1 MATDYA
7 GAQYKEYM
15 LMLRERMKELP
26 PFCAEFFRGIENETL
41 VRTRFAYAGDL
52 LLFFKYLT
60 AEVERFK
67 GRAISSVTLADLDG
81 VSVTEIEMYLEYIS
95 LYSDENEREK
105 TNNERAKA
113 RKLSAIRSFYKYFIK
128 KEKLEHNSP
137 ALVDLPTIHE
147 KTIIRLE
154 PNEVAD
160 LLDIVES
167 GEGLSDRQKD
177 YHQLTRRRDVAILT
191 LFLGTGIRISE
202 LIGIDI
208 DDINFSA
215 NEFSIVRK
223 GGNQDILVFG
233 DEARAALLDY
243 MLQREAAIAA
253 PGHENAL
260 FLSLQRKRLTVRAV
274 ENLVRKYAAIAVPL
288 KKISPHKLRSTY
300 GTMLYRETGDI
311 YLVADVLGHKD
322 VNTTRKHYAAVSEDR
337 RRLAAKVIKLHQD
350 E

>member
-7 GAQYKEYM
+7 GAQYKEYTQ
-15 LMLRERMKELP
+15 MLRVRLKEMP
-26 PFCAEFFRGIENETL
+26 PYCAEFFRGIENETL

-60 AEVERFK
+60 TQIERFQ
-67 GRAISSVTLADLDG
+67 GREVLSLTLSDLDSL
-81 VSVTEIEMYLEYIS
+81 SVTEVEMYLEYIS
-95 LYSDENEREK
+95 LYADEQEREK

-113 RKLSAIRSFYKYFIK
+113 RKLSSIRAFYKYFIK
-128 KEKLEHNSP
+128 KEKLQRNSP

-154 PNEVAD
+154 PDEVAN
-160 LLDIVES
+160 LLDVVES
-167 GEGLSDRQKD
+167 GQGLSERQKG
-177 YHQLTRRRDVAILT
+177 YHELTQRRDLAILT

-202 LIGIDI
+202 LVGIDM
-208 DDINFSA
+208 DDVNFSS

-233 DEARAALLDY
+233 DEAREALLAY
-243 MLQREAAIAA
+243 MLQRETMNAAE
-253 PGHENAL
+253 GHENAL
-260 FLSLQRKRLTVRAV
+260 FLSLQKKRLTVRAV
-274 ENLVRKYAAIAVPL
+274 ENLVKKYAQLAVPL
-288 KKISPHKLRSTY
+288 KKISPHKLRSTD

-337 RRLAAKVIKLHQD
+337 RRLAAKVVKLKKD
-350 E
+350 

>member
-7 GAQYKEYM
+7 GAQYKEYTQ
-15 LMLRERMKELP
+15 MLRERLKELP
-26 PFCAEFFRGIENETL
+26 PYCAEFFRGIENETL

-67 GRAISSVTLADLDG
+67 GREVPSLTLRELEG

-105 TNNERAKA
+105 TNSERAKA
-113 RKLSAIRSFYKYFIK
+113 RKLSALRSFYKYFIK
-128 KEKLEHNSP
+128 KEKLERNSP
-137 ALVDLPTIHE
+137 ALVDLPVIRE
-147 KTIIRLE
+147 KTIVRLE
-154 PNEVAD
+154 PDEVAN

-167 GEGLSDRQKD
+167 GEGLSDRQKE
-177 YHQLTRRRDVAILT
+177 YHQLTQKRDLAILT

-202 LIGIDI
+202 LVGIDM

-215 NEFSIVRK
+215 NEFSIIRK
-223 GGNQDILVFG
+223 GGDQDILVFG

-243 MLQREAAIAA
+243 MLQREGISAA
-253 PGHENAL
+253 PRHENAL
-260 FLSLQRKRLTVRAV
+260 FLSLQRRRLTVRAV
-274 ENLVRKYAAIAVPL
+274 ENLVKKYAAIAVPL

-337 RRLAAKVIKLHQD
+337 RRLAAKVIKLHKD
-350 E
+350 